1 MSEETREALAD
12 YAHAAWSG
20 WMKYQF
26 SKAEIQPDG
35 TWIMPAWAV
44 ERWQRQMNTPYT
56 ELPEEEKAS
65 DRKEADEM
73 LAIVGAGIAQ
83 AVAAERA
90 RIVGEL
96 REKLIRSRELLE
108 MGHEFASEYVTAFS
122 TAIAIAEGES

>member
-1 MSEETREALAD
+1 MNELNETAFAAAREPLAD
-12 YAHAAWSG
+12 YAHTAWSG

-44 ERWQRQMNTPYT
+44 ERWQRQMNTPYA
-56 ELPEEEKAS
+56 ELPEGEKAS

-90 RIVGEL
+90 RC
-96 REKLIRSRELLE
+96 LE
-108 MGHEFASEYVTAFS
+108 ILSKPKQQDKPAA
-122 TAIAIAEGES
+122 